1 MTKDDVQEL
10 LDREWGKGYE
20 VNVREVITKM
30 NFTATVI
37 FYRVTC
43 KRDGMTEWRCKGWG
57 TAGGGWDY
65 VTRRKW

>member
-10 LDREWGKGYE
+10 LDKQWGKGYE
-20 VNVREVITKM
+20 VKVREVIIKM
-30 NFTATVI
+30 AWQATVV